1 MLGNLLKNPRAR
13 FYLSGNNSTFTN
25 VNNTTM
31 KTFSAIAPEF
41 ATKEGQE
48 SSIKPGFMKKSYLTI
63 LISFVFW
70 FFVVALCKEIRSGNS
85 ERVFYYHGN
94 TRHLCTHDHY
104 PSQISLFSE
113 LIESKSTNSIFKWCC
128 DCIQYYA
135 HSMGYTYEEF
145 NIVIFVIIQ
154 PALIVFLLF
163 WCMILWKRKGN

>member
-1 MLGNLLKNPRAR
+1 
-13 FYLSGNNSTFTN
+13 
-25 VNNTTM
+25 M

-163 WCMILWKRKGN
+163 WCMILWKRKRN